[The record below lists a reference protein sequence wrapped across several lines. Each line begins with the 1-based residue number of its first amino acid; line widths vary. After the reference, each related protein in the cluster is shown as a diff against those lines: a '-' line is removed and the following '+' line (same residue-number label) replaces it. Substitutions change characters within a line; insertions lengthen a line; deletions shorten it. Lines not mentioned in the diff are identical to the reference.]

1 MPQSPAPRP
10 APSSWL
16 RATARETVG
25 GLPSTFWWLWTSTL
39 VNRLGGFVVTFLAL
53 YLTVDR
59 GLSPAFAGLVAS
71 LYGLGGSVAAVAGGV
86 LADRIGRRPTLLAA
100 QSSTAAATLVLG
112 FVHPAWAIA
121 VTATVLGFTSNAS
134 RPAVSAIMADL
145 VPSEDRVRAF
155 SLNYWAINIGFAF
168 SAAMAGLIA
177 AHGYLL
183 LFVGDSATTLLCAL
197 VVFARVPETRP
208 ELRSGAAPSGT
219 APSGTAP
226 SGGTGEQTADAPR
239 DRPGIGSVLRNPV
252 FMALVGLTFLLAC
265 IGNQGSI
272 ALPITMGRDGY
283 SAADYGLV
291 VSLNGVLIV
300 LLQIPVTRFA
310 EGRNR
315 TAMLTVAA
323 LLTGCGFGLT
333 AFAGAAWFYALTVTV
348 WTAGEML
355 SVPANSALVAELSP
369 VHARGRYQGVYS
381 LAWNGAAFL
390 APMTAGYLLTASGGD
405 AVWLSCTVL
414 GALAAAGYVWL
425 LRGRIPERARPG
437 SLHQAEPVPAALS
450 EASGSI
456 KENPGATLG
465 TSS

>member
-1 MPQSPAPRP
+1 VPQSPAPRP
-10 APSSWL
+10 VPPSWL

-86 LADRIGRRPTLLAA
+86 LADRIGRRPTLLVS
-100 QSSTAAATLVLG
+100 QSSTAAGTMVLG
-112 FVHPAWAIA
+112 LVHPAWAIA
-121 VTATVLGFTSNAS
+121 VTAAVLGFTSNAS

-145 VPSEDRVRAF
+145 VPAEDRVRAF

-168 SAAMAGLIA
+168 SAAVAGLIA

-208 ELRSGAAPSGT
+208 ELRPGT
-219 APSGTAP
+219 APSR
-226 SGGTGEQTADAPR
+226 GTGGRTADAPR

-272 ALPITMGRDGY
+272 ALPITMGHDGY

-291 VSLNGVLIV
+291 VSLNGLLIV

-315 TAMLTVAA
+315 TAMLTIAA

-381 LAWNGAAFL
+381 LAWSGASFL

-405 AVWLSCTVL
+405 AVWLNCTVL
-414 GALAAAGYVWL
+414 GVLAAAGYVWL
-425 LRGRIPERARPG
+425 LRGRIPERARTAP
-437 SLHQAEPVPAALS
+437 LHRAEPVPAAVPAPRS
-450 EASGSI
+450 ETPDAV

-465 TSS
+465 ASS

>member
-1 MPQSPAPRP
+1 MPQPPAPRP
-10 APSSWL
+10 APASWL
-16 RATARETVG
+16 RTTARETVG

-71 LYGLGGSVAAVAGGV
+71 LYGLGGSVASVAGGV

-145 VPSEDRVRAF
+145 VPPRDRVRAF

-168 SAAMAGLIA
+168 SAAVAGLIA

-183 LFVGDSATTLLCAL
+183 LFVGDAATTLLCAL

-208 ELRSGAAPSGT
+208 EARSGAAPDT
-219 APSGTAP
+219 ATAT
-226 SGGTGEQTADAPR
+226 SAVDAPR
-239 DRPGIGSVLRNPV
+239 DRPGIGSVLRNRV

-265 IGNQGSI
+265 ISNQGSV
-272 ALPITMGRDGY
+272 ALPITMGHDGY

-381 LAWNGAAFL
+381 LAWSGASFL
-390 APMTAGYLLTASGGD
+390 APVTAGYLLTVSGGD

-414 GALAAAGYVWL
+414 GVLAAAGYVWL
-425 LRGRIPERARPG
+425 LRGRIPEAAAAAPAHR
-437 SLHQAEPVPAALS
+437 SEPVPAALP
-450 EASGSI
+450 EAADAI
-456 KENPGATLG
+456 KKNPGATLG
-465 TSS
+465 TPS

>member
-10 APSSWL
+10 TSLSWL
-16 RATARETVG
+16 RATAQETVG

-53 YLTVDR
+53 YLTVDQ

-100 QSSTAAATLVLG
+100 QASTAAATLVLG

-208 ELRSGAAPSGT
+208 EARSGGGAAAASP
-219 APSGTAP
+219 A
-226 SGGTGEQTADAPR
+226 ADA
-239 DRPGIGSVLRNPV
+239 DTAGKQPGIGSVLRNPV

-310 EGRNR
+310 AGRNR

-333 AFAGAAWFYALTVTV
+333 AFAGAAWFYALTVAV

-381 LAWNGAAFL
+381 LAWSGASFL

-405 AVWLSCTVL
+405 AVWLSCTAL
-414 GALAAAGYVWL
+414 GVLAAAGYVWL
-425 LRGRIPERARPG
+425 LRGRIPEAAGAAPQHRSEAVSEPV
-437 SLHQAEPVPAALS
+437 AEPVTEVPDKS
-450 EASGSI
+450 DMIE
-456 KENPGATLG
+456 ENPGAPLG
-465 TSS
+465 TPS